1 MQQVRAIHLI
11 LILRCRLLSCPL
23 TKWRKPWAPN
33 NSIWKRLW
41 FSVPDGKMVDK
52 AKAIC
57 QIQQMDHSNIT
68 KTTSVRSPFG
78 SSPKWD
84 RKKQQF
90 CKVVLDQNTWAAFK
104 WIWANCTFLL
114 ISFQLDCLRKLKSIK
129 KNQKKKTTHKQNIKY
144 FSWLFFTAPN
154 TKIKATNFPRSLIY
168 LTFTKYSSCSQMQ
181 SSWYMH
187 CSSVWAA

>member
-41 FSVPDGKMVDK
+41 FSVPDGKMVNK

-78 SSPKWD
+78 SSPKRD
-84 RKKQQF
+84 RKKTAILQSSFGSEYLGGFQMNRSKLHISSHF
-90 CKVVLDQNTWAAFK
+90 IPTWLFKKVKIYF
-104 WIWANCTFLL
+104 
-114 ISFQLDCLRKLKSIK
+114 K
-129 KNQKKKTTHKQNIKY
+129 KNKTHTNSTSNIFHDS
-144 FSWLFFTAPN
+144 FSQRQTL
-154 TKIKATNFPRSLIY
+154 K
-168 LTFTKYSSCSQMQ
+168 
-181 SSWYMH
+181 
-187 CSSVWAA
+187 

>member
-129 KNQKKKTTHKQNIKY
+129 KNKKKKKPRTNRTSNIFHDS
-144 FSWLFFTAPN
+144 FSQRQTL
-154 TKIKATNFPRSLIY
+154 K
-168 LTFTKYSSCSQMQ
+168 
-181 SSWYMH
+181 
-187 CSSVWAA
+187 